1 MEQIDGCHVTCIY
14 DLLVNW
20 ILDLSYWRTTA
31 GVRGK
36 LLHTYGWVYRCN
48 SDDSCSLLVG
58 TLAEST
64 VSTHLFLLRKMRS
77 MPLVRSTAH
86 WTLDKNVDRVPC
98 IFRLIYSASN
108 FQAQDKDGGIC

>member
-14 DLLVNW
+14 ELLVNW

-36 LLHTYGWVYRCN
+36 LLHAYGWVYRCN

-58 TLAEST
+58 TLAEIYPSI
-64 VSTHLFLLRKMRS
+64 SPQKDEIDAS
-77 MPLVRSTAH
+77 GPEYS
-86 WTLDKNVDRVPC
+86 TLD
-98 IFRLIYSASN
+98 I
-108 FQAQDKDGGIC
+108 G

>member
-14 DLLVNW
+14 ELLVNW

-36 LLHTYGWVYRCN
+36 LLHTYGWVYQCN

-58 TLAEST
+58 TLARVDCIYPSISPQKDEIDASGPEY
-64 VSTHLFLLRKMRS
+64 S
-77 MPLVRSTAH
+77 
-86 WTLDKNVDRVPC
+86 TLDIGYKR
-98 IFRLIYSASN
+98 R
-108 FQAQDKDGGIC
+108 